1 MKSSQKMSVRILI
14 DYMKNF
20 NKISVSLYVLLF
32 SLNAQ
37 AYECSLDKENKDDAY
52 QSFLNSSQSILAD
65 LKNENNKCAP
75 EAQEVDRFANSIN
88 SYKESMGLN
97 NWTIYSDLNSND
109 VDYKITCHNY
119 QQVFSAQHDLY
130 VKNRSLNRDTDGQE
144 VFASRCDA
152 EADYQTCASIE
163 YQEKIE
169 EKKVQCQSIV
179 SEDQW
184 RARKNSQVNFLNQMN
199 NFMKDSLNKLKDPVC
214 QKSHSKEY
222 IGNMFKNLLMFTGE
236 VLTIGAGPTGGLAY
250 AGATGLMDS
259 VISFLGDNTDFM
271 DMIQNEESTRSQ
283 ACFFKNLQRRVFG
296 CSNYQ
301 QVKQREQSLN
311 DFNSAVSCARET
323 KPIFDNAQD
332 FSKLLGYISKIEDK
346 DGEDL
351 YFSLLNS
358 FDKNNLGASTLKG
371 IQSLQSLPKDSE
383 VLNSFFK
390 VNSGPRG
397 DRIKARKELE
407 LFQNKLKDLK
417 PILKALQPEN
427 AGESP
432 DKLVKEL
439 KEYDKKYGSQFFDD
453 LRLIHQLKAKAEG
466 KSYSSLEAYEA
477 SQSMIDQFQRMSSSI
492 ESGNYRSM
500 ELVFNSFMKYFPA
513 NVITQTENL
522 SKSMTNIKDSVASSS
537 KDRIEKFQ
545 RVIEPL
551 LEFCHQLP
559 EVAYLNYSAKEGV
572 FSSHNLSEHPNTSFL
587 ASCAPFYCADGSGLK
602 VYQSGFSEYYLKSS
616 NSKLKI
622 ADPAYQKSE
631 CSSDDSQCR
640 IEQFKKYS
648 CNKDEALSPVKKR
661 FKEEYLKKGTLC
673 GQAIKN

>member
-1 MKSSQKMSVRILI
+1 MKERKLIRFMTNYRRTILI
-14 DYMKNF
+14 LIF
-20 NKISVSLYVLLF
+20 SIVSMQV
-32 SLNAQ
+32 Q
-37 AYECSLDKENKDDAY
+37 AYDCVLDQESKDDAY
-52 QSFLNSSQSILAD
+52 QTFLSSSQSLLSD

-88 SYKESMGLN
+88 SYKEAMGLN
-97 NWTIYSDLNSND
+97 NWNIYTDLNTND
-109 VDYKITCHNY
+109 VDYKITCHNFE
-119 QQVFSAQHDLY
+119 QVYSAQHDLY
-130 VKNRSLNRDTDGQE
+130 VKNRRLNRDTDGQE
-144 VFASRCDA
+144 AFASRCDT
-152 EADYQTCASIE
+152 ETDYLTCASIE

-169 EKKVQCQSIV
+169 EKQVQCQSIV

-199 NFMKDSLNKLKDPVC
+199 TFMKDSLNKLKDPVC
-214 QKSHSKEY
+214 QKSHSQEY

-271 DMIQNEESTRSQ
+271 DMIQNESSTRSQ

-296 CSNYQ
+296 CANYQ
-301 QVKQREQSLN
+301 QVSQREQSLN
-311 DFNSAVSCARET
+311 EFESAVSCARET
-323 KPIFDNAQD
+323 KPIFENAQD
-332 FSKLLGYISKIEDK
+332 FSKLLGYVSKIEDK
-346 DGEDL
+346 GSEDL

-358 FDKNNLGASTLKG
+358 FDKNNLGPSTLQG
-371 IQSLQSLPKDSE
+371 IQTLQNLPKNSE
-383 VLNSFFK
+383 LLSSFFK
-390 VNSGPRG
+390 LNSGLRG
-397 DRIKARKELE
+397 DRIKGKRELE

-427 AGESP
+427 AGESS

-439 KEYDKKYGSQFFDD
+439 KEYEQKYGSNFFQD
-453 LRLIHQLKAKAEG
+453 LKQIHQLKAKADG
-466 KSYSSLEAYEA
+466 KSYSSLEAYEV
-477 SQSMIDQFQRMSSSI
+477 SQSLMDQFNRMSSSI

-522 SKSMTNIKDSVASSS
+522 SKSMSNIKDSVASSS

-572 FSSHNLSEHPNTSFL
+572 FTSQNLSDHPKTEFI
-587 ASCAPFYCADGSGLK
+587 AACAPFYCSDGTGLK
-602 VYQSGFSEYYLKSS
+602 VYQTGFSDYYFK
-616 NSKLKI
+616 NKNPKLKLTTETYEK
-622 ADPAYQKSE
+622 AQ
-631 CSSDDSQCR
+631 CNSDDSQCM

-648 CNKDEALSPVKKR
+648 CNKDETYSTIQNKFKK
-661 FKEEYLKKGTLC
+661 EYLKNGTLC